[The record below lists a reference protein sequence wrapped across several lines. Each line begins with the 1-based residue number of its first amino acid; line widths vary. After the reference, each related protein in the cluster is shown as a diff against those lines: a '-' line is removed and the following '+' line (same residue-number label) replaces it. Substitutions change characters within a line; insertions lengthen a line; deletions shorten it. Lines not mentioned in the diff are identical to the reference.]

1 MSQKVRGR
9 IHLIYGLCLTVLIV
23 AVGVC
28 FALSCLSIYKS
39 GGSPFTRESISA
51 HFDRMAIPVYLCI
64 AGVIGGM
71 VLALALPLEN
81 GKIKPQR
88 DGAVA
93 LEKLSAKLDL
103 SVCDGSVQAGIRKER
118 RFRRAVTIAAV
129 GISVAALLP
138 AVVWCV
144 NPAHF
149 SIENLN
155 QDMVT
160 AASILLPCAAVALGA
175 WVTAVLLQG
184 ASVSRETSLVK
195 AALVANKGQGIVST
209 PGIPGTCMEK
219 RISTPRFVWIVR
231 GVILVV
237 GMVFVVLGVL
247 NGGMADVLG
256 KAIRICTEC
265 IGLG

>member
-1 MSQKVRGR
+1 MSPKTKER
-9 IHLIYGLCLTVLIV
+9 IHLIYGIVLAVLIV

-39 GGSPFTRESISA
+39 GSSPFTRESIA
-51 HFDRMAIPVYLCI
+51 THFDRIAIPVYICI
-64 AGVIGGM
+64 AGMVGGI
-71 VLALALPLEN
+71 VLSLAMPLE
-81 GKIKPQR
+81 GGRIKPRR
-88 DGAVA
+88 DGFVV

-103 SVCDGSVQAGIRKER
+103 TACELSVQNRIRKER
-118 RFRRAVTIAAV
+118 TFRRVT
-129 GISVAALLP
+129 GIVAGAISLFALIP
-138 AVVWCV
+138 AFVWCV

-155 QDMVT
+155 DDIKT
-160 AASILLPCAAVALGA
+160 AAAILLPCAVVALA
-175 WVTAVLLQG
+175 VWVLAVLLHG
-184 ASVSRETSLVK
+184 GSVARETALVK
-195 AALVANKGQGIVST
+195 SALVANKKTTEADCPVKKNLT
-209 PGIPGTCMEK
+209 AD
-219 RISTPRFVWIVR
+219 PRFLWAVR

-237 GMVFVVLGVL
+237 GIVFIVLGVL